1 MLDFL
6 KGAANLLAGPMS
18 GVVDFAG
25 NALGLPPLIT
35 NSIKVAAGAATGNVM
50 LAASGAM
57 GVAQELSKNPP
68 AKTEYRP
75 SASSQSKTD
84 NGYAPSS
91 SSASSSPI
99 LSPGSSPLDPKMLD
113 YADALR
119 VLEANFQ
126 QLDLL
131 DGRQSGVLSK
141 KDLQRIA
148 SDASVS
154 PQLRDAAGFM
164 VENTA
169 FFERLDRQGPLARIG
184 IFSPLYNLDTFTV
197 KDLRRELTAVESE
210 FAKYGRPTRPGSGG
224 TPTPPPAT
232 GGRPGGG
239 TSTPP
244 PATGGSSGGGSVPG
258 ADRTPP
264 STSSAVDPDL
274 REYHDVLRI
283 LDANWD
289 TFDTAAGV
297 KDNRFTRDSL
307 DAILGSPAAS
317 STLKRAAQFLKDHP
331 AYFDRLEM
339 AAGIGTRDGIV
350 GRPDVTAALR
360 QADAERGAP
369 ASGGGRGTGSAS
381 SNVRSIVD
389 NPNMS
394 IEDKIQAILMSISSD
409 TDEEILDVMEQMANV
424 REQRA
429 SLGTGESDRKAG
441 AKLESSM
448 QELELR
454 LQRLV
459 EKRKAMF
466 DLMSNMSSKF
476 HEMAKT
482 AISNLRSA

>member
-6 KGAANLLAGPMS
+6 KGAVNMLAGPMS
-18 GVVDFAG
+18 AAVDFAG

-35 NSIKVAAGAATGNVM
+35 NSIKAATGVATGNVM

-57 GVAQELSKNPP
+57 GVTQELSKNPP

-75 SASSQSKTD
+75 SSSSSKSD
-84 NGYAPSS
+84 NGYAPSG
-91 SSASSSPI
+91 ATSPI
-99 LSPGSSPLDPKMLD
+99 LNPGSSPLDPKMLD

-131 DGRQSGVLSK
+131 DGKKSGSLSK

-154 PQLRDAAGFM
+154 PQLRDAARFM

-169 FFERLDRQGPLARIG
+169 LFERLDRQGSLARIG
-184 IFSPLYNLDTFTV
+184 VFSHLYNLDTFSV
-197 KDLRRELTAVESE
+197 KDLRRELSAVEAE
-210 FAKYGRPTRPGSGG
+210 FAKYGRPSRPSS
-224 TPTPPPAT
+224 
-232 GGRPGGG
+232 GG
-239 TSTPP
+239 TSTPG
-244 PATGGSSGGGSVPG
+244 TGGTSGGGGS
-258 ADRTPP
+258 TPVAECP
-264 STSSAVDPDL
+264 PTSASNPLDPDF
-274 REYHDVLRI
+274 REYHEALRVLN
-283 LDANWD
+283 ANWD
-289 TFDTAAGV
+289 TFDTAVGA

-307 DAILGSPAAS
+307 DAILSSPSAS

-331 AYFDRLEM
+331 IYFDRLEV
-339 AAGIGTRDGIV
+339 AAGIGSRDGIV
-350 GRPDVTAALR
+350 GRQDVTAALR
-360 QADAERGAP
+360 QADATQGAYGGP
-369 ASGGGRGTGSAS
+369 STSGSGGGRGTSSGSTS
-381 SNVRSIVD
+381 VRSIVD

-424 REQRA
+424 RDQRA
-429 SLGTGESDRKAG
+429 TLGTSEADRKTG

>member
-18 GVVDFAG
+18 TAVDFAG

-35 NSIKVAAGAATGNVM
+35 NSIKAAAGAATGNVM

-68 AKTEYRP
+68 AKTEYH
-75 SASSQSKTD
+75 ASSSGSSKAGS
-84 NGYAPSS
+84 GYAP
-91 SSASSSPI
+91 SASSSPI
-99 LSPGSSPLDPKMLD
+99 LNPGSSPLDPKMLD
-113 YADALR
+113 YADALK

-131 DGRQSGVLSK
+131 DGKKNGSLSK
-141 KDLQRIA
+141 KDLQRI
-148 SDASVS
+148 STDSSLS
-154 PQLRDAAGFM
+154 PQLRDAARFM

-169 FFERLDRQGPLARIG
+169 LFERLDRQGPLARIG
-184 IFSPLYNLDTFTV
+184 VFSPLYNLDTFSV
-197 KDLRRELTAVESE
+197 QDLQRELKAVDAE
-210 FAKYGRPTRPGSGG
+210 FARYGRPVRPGSGG
-224 TPTPPPAT
+224 TTPPGT
-232 GGRPGGG
+232 GG
-239 TSTPP
+239 TSGG
-244 PATGGSSGGGSVPG
+244 GGSSPVSGS
-258 ADRTPP
+258 PP
-264 STSSAVDPDL
+264 TSAPSPLDPDFH
-274 REYHDVLRI
+274 EYHDALRVLS
-283 LDANWD
+283 ANWD
-289 TFDTAAGV
+289 TFDTAVGAR
-297 KDNRFTRDSL
+297 DNVLTRDNL
-307 DAILGSPAAS
+307 DAILNSPGAS
-317 STLKRAAQFLKDHP
+317 STLKRAAQFFKDHP
-331 AYFDRLEM
+331 AYYDRLEM
-339 AAGIGTRDGIV
+339 AAGVGPRDGIV

-360 QADAERGAP
+360 QADAAQASSGTQPARGA
-369 ASGGGRGTGSAS
+369 GGSRPVGGTS

-424 REQRA
+424 RDQRA
-429 SLGTGESDRKAG
+429 SLGNGEADRKAG

>member
-18 GVVDFAG
+18 TAVDFAG

-35 NSIKVAAGAATGNVM
+35 NSIKAAAGAATGNVM

-68 AKTEYRP
+68 AKTEYH
-75 SASSQSKTD
+75 ASSSGSSKAGS
-84 NGYAPSS
+84 GYAP
-91 SSASSSPI
+91 SASSSPI
-99 LSPGSSPLDPKMLD
+99 LNPGSSPLDPKMLD
-113 YADALR
+113 YADALK

-131 DGRQSGVLSK
+131 DGKKNGSLSK
-141 KDLQRIA
+141 KDLQRI
-148 SDASVS
+148 STDSSLS
-154 PQLRDAAGFM
+154 PQLRDAARFM

-169 FFERLDRQGPLARIG
+169 LFERLDRQGPLARIG
-184 IFSPLYNLDTFTV
+184 VFSPLYNLDTFSV
-197 KDLRRELTAVESE
+197 QDLQRELKAVDAE
-210 FAKYGRPTRPGSGG
+210 FARYGRPVRPGSGG
-224 TPTPPPAT
+224 TTPPGT
-232 GGRPGGG
+232 GG
-239 TSTPP
+239 TS
-244 PATGGSSGGGSVPG
+244 GGGGSAPVSG
-258 ADRTPP
+258 SPP
-264 STSSAVDPDL
+264 TSAPSPLDPDFH
-274 REYHDVLRI
+274 EYHDALRVLS
-283 LDANWD
+283 ANWD
-289 TFDTAAGV
+289 TFDTAVGAR
-297 KDNRFTRDSL
+297 DNVLTRDNL
-307 DAILGSPAAS
+307 DAILNSPGAS
-317 STLKRAAQFLKDHP
+317 STLKRAAQFFKDHP
-331 AYFDRLEM
+331 AYYDRLEM
-339 AAGIGTRDGIV
+339 AAGVGPRDGIV

-360 QADAERGAP
+360 QADAAQASSGTQP
-369 ASGGGRGTGSAS
+369 ASGAGGSRPVGGTS

-424 REQRA
+424 RDQRA
-429 SLGTGESDRKAG
+429 SLGNGEADRKAG

>member
-6 KGAANLLAGPMS
+6 KGAANLLAGPMA

-57 GVAQELSKNPP
+57 GAAQELSKNPP
-68 AKTEYRP
+68 AKTEYR
-75 SASSQSKTD
+75 ASSSSHAKTD

-91 SSASSSPI
+91 SASSSPI
-99 LSPGSSPLDPKMLD
+99 LGPGSSPLDPKMLD

-126 QLDLL
+126 QLDLV
-131 DGRQSGVLSK
+131 DGKQSGVLSK
-141 KDLQRIA
+141 KDLKRIA
-148 SDASVS
+148 ADASLS

-197 KDLRRELTAVESE
+197 KDLRRELTVVESE
-210 FAKYGRPTRPGSGG
+210 FAKYGRPTRPGGG
-224 TPTPPPAT
+224 GSPSVPGPGGGRPTPPPPTT
-232 GGRPGGG
+232 GGTPGGG
-239 TSTPP
+239 STP
-244 PATGGSSGGGSVPG
+244 GV
-258 ADRTPP
+258 DRVPP
-264 STSSAVDPDL
+264 STPSAVDPDL

-307 DAILGSPAAS
+307 DAILASPAAS

-339 AAGIGTRDGIV
+339 AAGVGTRDGIV

-360 QADAERGAP
+360 QVDAERGGTNG
-369 ASGGGRGTGSAS
+369 SGGVRGTGGTS

-424 REQRA
+424 RDQRA
-429 SLGTGESDRKAG
+429 TLGTGESDRKAG

>member
-18 GVVDFAG
+18 TAVDFAG

-35 NSIKVAAGAATGNVM
+35 NSIKAAAGAATGNVM

-68 AKTEYRP
+68 AKTEYH
-75 SASSQSKTD
+75 ASSSGSSKAGS
-84 NGYAPSS
+84 GYAP
-91 SSASSSPI
+91 SASSSPI
-99 LSPGSSPLDPKMLD
+99 LNPGSSPLDPKMLD
-113 YADALR
+113 YADALK

-131 DGRQSGVLSK
+131 DGKKNGSLSK
-141 KDLQRIA
+141 KDLQRI
-148 SDASVS
+148 STDSSLS
-154 PQLRDAAGFM
+154 PQLRGAARFM

-169 FFERLDRQGPLARIG
+169 LFERLDRQGPLARIG
-184 IFSPLYNLDTFTV
+184 VFSPLYNLDTFSV
-197 KDLRRELTAVESE
+197 QDLQRELKAVDAE
-210 FAKYGRPTRPGSGG
+210 FARYGRPVRPGSGG
-224 TPTPPPAT
+224 TTPPGT
-232 GGRPGGG
+232 GG
-239 TSTPP
+239 TS
-244 PATGGSSGGGSVPG
+244 GGGGSAPVSG
-258 ADRTPP
+258 SPP
-264 STSSAVDPDL
+264 TSAPSPLDPDFH
-274 REYHDVLRI
+274 EYHDALRVLS
-283 LDANWD
+283 ANWD
-289 TFDTAAGV
+289 TFDTAVGAR
-297 KDNRFTRDSL
+297 DNVLTRDNL
-307 DAILGSPAAS
+307 DAILNSPGAS
-317 STLKRAAQFLKDHP
+317 STLKRAAQFFKDHP
-331 AYFDRLEM
+331 AYYDRLEM
-339 AAGIGTRDGIV
+339 AAGVGPRDGIV

-360 QADAERGAP
+360 QADAAQASSGTQP
-369 ASGGGRGTGSAS
+369 ASGAGGSRPVGGTS

-424 REQRA
+424 RDQRA
-429 SLGTGESDRKAG
+429 SLGNGEADRKAG

>member
-6 KGAANLLAGPMS
+6 KGAVNMLAGPMS
-18 GVVDFAG
+18 TAVDFAG

-50 LAASGAM
+50 MAASGAM

-68 AKTEYRP
+68 AKTEYHP
-75 SASSQSKTD
+75 SSSSQSKAD
-84 NGYAPSS
+84 SGYAP
-91 SSASSSPI
+91 SSSPI

-126 QLDLL
+126 QLDLV
-131 DGRQSGVLSK
+131 DGKKHGVLSK
-141 KDLQRIA
+141 TDLRRIA
-148 SDASVS
+148 SDASLS
-154 PQLRDAAGFM
+154 PQLRDAARFM

-169 FFERLDRQGPLARIG
+169 LFERLDQQGPLAKVG
-184 IFSPLYNLDTFTV
+184 IFSVLNNFDTFTV
-197 KDLRRELTAVESE
+197 KDLQRELKAVEAE
-210 FAKYGRPTRPGSGG
+210 FARYGRPTRPGSGG
-224 TPTPPPAT
+224 
-232 GGRPGGG
+232 G
-239 TSTPP
+239 STPP
-244 PATGGSSGGGSVPG
+244 PGTGATTGGGGTAPVSDCPPASSSR
-258 ADRTPP
+258 AL
-264 STSSAVDPDL
+264 DPDF
-274 REYHDVLRI
+274 REYHDALRV

-289 TFDTAAGV
+289 SFDTAAGV

-307 DAILGSPAAS
+307 DAILSSPGAS
-317 STLKRAAQFLKDHP
+317 STLKRAAQFFKDHP
-331 AYFDRLEM
+331 IYFDRLEM
-339 AAGIGTRDGIV
+339 AAGIGSRDGIV

-360 QADAERGAP
+360 QADAEQGTSGASQSTSG
-369 ASGGGRGTGSAS
+369 SGGSRRAGSAS
-381 SNVRSIVD
+381 SGVRSIVD

-424 REQRA
+424 RDQRA
-429 SLGTGESDRKAG
+429 TLGTGEADRKTG

>member
-18 GVVDFAG
+18 TAVDFAG

-35 NSIKVAAGAATGNVM
+35 NSIKAAAGAATGNVM

-68 AKTEYRP
+68 AKTEYH
-75 SASSQSKTD
+75 ASSSGSSKAGS
-84 NGYAPSS
+84 GYAP
-91 SSASSSPI
+91 SASSSPI
-99 LSPGSSPLDPKMLD
+99 LNPGSSPLDPKMLD
-113 YADALR
+113 YSDALK

-131 DGRQSGVLSK
+131 DGKKSGSLSK
-141 KDLQRIA
+141 KDLQRI
-148 SDASVS
+148 STDSSLS
-154 PQLRDAAGFM
+154 PQLRDAARFM

-169 FFERLDRQGPLARIG
+169 LFERLDRQGPLARIG
-184 IFSPLYNLDTFTV
+184 IFSPLYNLDTFSV
-197 KDLRRELTAVESE
+197 QDLQRELKAVDAE
-210 FAKYGRPTRPGSGG
+210 FARYGRPVRPGSGG
-224 TPTPPPAT
+224 TTPPGT
-232 GGRPGGG
+232 GG
-239 TSTPP
+239 TSGG
-244 PATGGSSGGGSVPG
+244 GGSSPVSGS
-258 ADRTPP
+258 PP
-264 STSSAVDPDL
+264 TSAPSPLDPDFH
-274 REYHDVLRI
+274 EYHDALRVLSE
-283 LDANWD
+283 NWE
-289 TFDTAAGV
+289 TFDTAVGAR
-297 KDNRFTRDSL
+297 DNLLTRDNL
-307 DAILGSPAAS
+307 DAILKSPGAS
-317 STLKRAAQFLKDHP
+317 STLKRAAQFFKDHP
-331 AYFDRLEM
+331 AYYDRLEM
-339 AAGIGTRDGIV
+339 AAGVGPRDGIV

-360 QADAERGAP
+360 QADAAQASSGTQP
-369 ASGGGRGTGSAS
+369 ASGAGGSRPVGGTS

-424 REQRA
+424 RDQRA
-429 SLGTGESDRKAG
+429 SLGNGEADRKAG